1 MSEPAAPSVP
11 PAAFPPRLFSV
22 RWRIWLHAGRPVLAA
37 LVALAASLPVARTT
51 IADLPPERTSGH
63 ANRKEWAGYDGHRPS
78 DDGAGPA
85 VESDAPIAPTRPVE
99 TWATLVNVHTGEA
112 VPLSSAEPTF
122 TRFSDVLADR
132 VTGSRIELDRRLLE
146 LLRQI
151 ALRNPGVRLELV
163 SGYRS
168 PKLNELLRKKGHR
181 VASHSQHSLGHAV
194 DFRVIG
200 LSPAKMKQEILKV
213 GWDGGIGQYDKSSD
227 LFVHA
232 DVGPKREWFERR

>member
-1 MSEPAAPSVP
+1 MTWSPAH
-11 PAAFPPRLFSV
+11 RKLSV
-22 RWRIWLHAGRPVLAA
+22 RGRLVLLVLAA
-37 LVALAASLPVARTT
+37 VGASLPVARPTV
-51 IADLPPERTSGH
+51 ADLPPERSNGL
-63 ANRKEWAGYDGHRPS
+63 ANRKERAVGTPVLPEP
-78 DDGAGPA
+78 DDGTEATA
-85 VESDAPIAPTRPVE
+85 VPQSVE
-99 TWATLVNVHTGEA
+99 TWATLINVHTGEA
-112 VPLSSAEPTF
+112 VPLSSAEPRYE
-122 TRFSDVLADR
+122 RFSDVLADR

-163 SGYRS
+163 SGFRS

-194 DFRVIG
+194 DFRIIG
-200 LSPAKMKQEILKV
+200 LSPSRMKQEILKV

-232 DVGPKREWFERR
+232 DVGPKREWFERAKN

>member
-1 MSEPAAPSVP
+1 MSSAA
-11 PAAFPPRLFSV
+11 RLGTL
-22 RWRIWLHAGRPVLAA
+22 ILAA
-37 LVALAASLPVARTT
+37 VAASLPVARPTV
-51 IADLPPERTSGH
+51 ADLPPQRSSGH
-63 ANRKEWAGYDGHRPS
+63 AIRKEWASAPPARAAWEEP
-78 DDGAGPA
+78 DDETQHLP
-85 VESDAPIAPTRPVE
+85 PRPVE
-99 TWATLVNVHTGEA
+99 TWATLINVHTGEA
-112 VPLSSAEPTF
+112 VALSSAEPSF
-122 TRFSDVLADR
+122 ARFSDVLADR

-168 PKLNELLRKKGHR
+168 PKLNEMLRKKGHR

-200 LSPAKMKQEILKV
+200 LSPARMKQEIVKI
-213 GWDGGIGQYDKSSD
+213 GWQGGIGQYDKSSD

>member
-1 MSEPAAPSVP
+1 MTWPLA
-11 PAAFPPRLFSV
+11 R
-22 RWRIWLHAGRPVLAA
+22 RWFAGGRFTSAGRHPIAV
-37 LVALAASLPVARTT
+37 LVAVLASLPVARTT
-51 IADLPPERTSGH
+51 VADMPVEHASGH
-63 ANRKEWAGYDGHRPS
+63 AIRKEWADSDVAPPPDPVVETGH
-78 DDGAGPA
+78 DAGL
-85 VESDAPIAPTRPVE
+85 APRPVE
-99 TWATLVNVHTGEA
+99 TWATLLNVHTGEA
-112 VPLSSAEPTF
+112 VPLSSSEPTF
-122 TRFSDVLADR
+122 TRFSDVLSDR

-163 SGYRS
+163 SGFRS

-194 DFRVIG
+194 DFRIIG
-200 LSPAKMKQEILKV
+200 LSPSKMKQEILKV
-213 GWDGGIGQYDKSSD
+213 GWNGGIGQYDKSSD

>member
-1 MSEPAAPSVP
+1 MTGPL
-11 PAAFPPRLFSV
+11 PRRVSSGV
-22 RWRIWLHAGRPVLAA
+22 RLGATVLAA
-37 LVALAASLPVARTT
+37 MCAALPVARPTV
-51 IADLPPERTSGH
+51 ADLPPERSNGH
-63 ANRKEWAGYDGHRPS
+63 ANRKEWAGAPPTPEGWENSGEDTPS
-78 DDGAGPA
+78 VVP
-85 VESDAPIAPTRPVE
+85 RPVE
-99 TWATLVNVHTGEA
+99 TWATLINVHTGEA
-112 VPLSSAEPTF
+112 VALSSAEPTF
-122 TRFSDVLADR
+122 ARFSDVLADR
-132 VTGSRIELDRRLLE
+132 ATGSRIELDRRLLE

-168 PKLNELLRKKGHR
+168 PKLNEMLRKKGHR

-200 LSPAKMKQEILKV
+200 LSPTKMKAEILKV
-213 GWDGGIGQYDKSSD
+213 GWNGGIGQYDKSSD

>member
-1 MSEPAAPSVP
+1 MTWSPAH
-11 PAAFPPRLFSV
+11 RKLSV
-22 RWRIWLHAGRPVLAA
+22 RGRLILSVVAA
-37 LVALAASLPVARTT
+37 VFASLPVARSTG
-51 IADLPPERTSGH
+51 ADVPPERSSGH
-63 ANRKEWAGYDGHRPS
+63 AVRKERSATGAIADEH
-78 DDGAGPA
+78 DDG
-85 VESDAPIAPTRPVE
+85 PTPGAALRPVE
-99 TWATLVNVHTGEA
+99 TWATLINVHTGEA
-112 VPLSSAEPTF
+112 VPLSSAEPRDE
-122 TRFSDVLADR
+122 RFSDVLADR

-163 SGYRS
+163 SGVRS

-200 LSPAKMKQEILKV
+200 LTPTRMKQEILKV
-213 GWDGGIGQYDKSSD
+213 GWAGGIGQYDKSSD

-232 DVGPKREWFERR
+232 DVGPKREWFERAKN

>member
-1 MSEPAAPSVP
+1 VT
-11 PAAFPPRLFSV
+11 
-22 RWRIWLHAGRPVLAA
+22 VLAA
-37 LVALAASLPVARTT
+37 GIASLTVARTT
-51 IADLPPERTSGH
+51 VSDPFPEHASGH
-63 ANRKEWAGYDGHRPS
+63 AIRKEWAGS
-78 DDGAGPA
+78 AGAPA
-85 VESDAPIAPTRPVE
+85 LDQVVETANDADLAPRPVE
-99 TWATLVNVHTGEA
+99 TWATLLNVHTGEA
-112 VPLSSAEPTF
+112 LPLSSSEPTF
-122 TRFSDVLADR
+122 TRFSDALSDR

-163 SGYRS
+163 SGFRS

-194 DFRVIG
+194 DFRIIG
-200 LSPAKMKQEILKV
+200 LSPSKMKQEILKV

>member
-1 MSEPAAPSVP
+1 MAWPPSRPMSSGARLGAAV
-11 PAAFPPRLFSV
+11 
-22 RWRIWLHAGRPVLAA
+22 
-37 LVALAASLPVARTT
+37 LVATCSALSVARSTV
-51 IADLPPERTSGH
+51 ADLPPERASGH
-63 ANRKEWAGYDGHRPS
+63 ANRKERAALVSGGQ
-78 DDGAGPA
+78 A
-85 VESDAPIAPTRPVE
+85 EELDASLPRSVE
-99 TWATLVNVHTGEA
+99 TWATLINVHTGEA

-200 LSPAKMKQEILKV
+200 LTPARMKQEILKV
-213 GWDGGIGQYDKSSD
+213 GWEGGIGQYDKSSD